1 MAKVGTGSTRL
12 IVLRGNSASGKSAVA
27 NRVRERAGRGIAIVG
42 QDLMR
47 RQVLWEKD
55 APDGLN
61 IGLIDTV
68 ARYALDY
75 GYHVII
81 EGILKSHRYGAMLQ
95 SLRDDHRGHSS
106 FFYWDLS
113 FEETLRRHATKPQA
127 TEYGEVEMRP
137 WFRAGDLL
145 PFVTETIVTESSTLD
160 ESVDLVIAS
169 SGLAD
174 NAPAL
179 HP

>member
-1 MAKVGTGSTRL
+1 MTSVGNPSTRL
-12 IVLRGNSASGKSAVA
+12 VVLRGNSASGKSTVA
-27 NRVRERAGRGIAIVG
+27 TRVREHCGRGIAIVG

-55 APDGLN
+55 APDALN

-81 EGILKSHRYGAMLQ
+81 EGILKAVRYGEMLRA
-95 SLRDDHRGHSS
+95 LAADHLGSTH
-106 FFYWDLS
+106 FFYWDVS

-127 TEYGEVEMRP
+127 GEYGETEMRP
-137 WFRAGDLL
+137 WFRPDDLL
-145 PFVTETIVTESSTLD
+145 PFVRETIIPETTTLD
-160 ESVDLVIAS
+160 EAISLVIAT
-169 SGLAD
+169 SGLAAS
-174 NAPAL
+174 APAL